1 MTKPR
6 NTLGAAL
13 ALAGL
18 LAALSG
24 CQKQEG
30 LAEEA
35 GRKLDNAVEQVG
47 KDADKAQESV
57 GEKIEQ
63 AGERIQDAAKDDDK

>member
-1 MTKPR
+1 MTKPH
-6 NTLGAAL
+6 NALGATCAL
-13 ALAGL
+13 AVL
-18 LAALSG
+18 LAALAG

-30 LAEEA
+30 PAEEA

-47 KDADKAQESV
+47 KDADKARESV